1 MTKPKQ
7 RKKGQAASVAEYHS
21 RKQAIRTFFDRLA
34 EERDGW
40 IRRNEFFYASDTDY
54 MRFLIPQGANVLEL
68 GCGTGQLLA
77 SLDPARGVGLDISEK
92 MIGVA
97 RSKYPNL
104 EFHVGDMEDA
114 TVIAS
119 LKGPFDAIVLTD
131 TIGMLG
137 DIESTLRLLRRLCK
151 PETRIIIAYYSQFW
165 NWPLWVAGKIGAKMP
180 QVAQSWLS
188 PTDIAQL
195 LSLADFD
202 VVKFDWRQIVPKH
215 VFGAGAFLNR
225 YFGSLP
231 GIRHL
236 SLRNYVVARMQPS
249 KPKAPKSVT
258 VLIPCRNERGN
269 IEPAIKRIPNFCPNI
284 EILFVEGHSQDG
296 TLDEINRVIEAYP
309 GHDIKAIVQP
319 GKGKGDAVRA
329 GFDAAQGEVL
339 MILDADLTVPP
350 ETLPNFFNAIVSG
363 KGEFVNGTRLIYPME
378 KRAMR
383 FLNKIANRS
392 FSAIFSWLI
401 SQRLTDTLCGTK
413 VLSKRHYDM
422 IAANRSYFGDF
433 DPFGDFDLIF
443 GASKLNLK
451 IIEVPVRYADRAYGS
466 TQISR
471 FRDGWKLIKMVIFAF
486 KKLKAF

>member
-1 MTKPKQ
+1 MKKPKQ
-7 RKKGQAASVAEYHS
+7 NKGLQAASVADFDP
-21 RKQAIRTFFDRLA
+21 RKQAIRTFFDGLA
-34 EERDGW
+34 EERDDW
-40 IRRNEFFYASDTDY
+40 VRRNEFFYAADRDY
-54 MRFLIPQGANVLEL
+54 MRFLIPQGAHVLEL

-77 SLDPARGVGLDISEK
+77 SLDPARGIGLDISEG
-92 MIGVA
+92 MIDIA

-104 EFHVGDMEDA
+104 KFHVGDMEDSS
-114 TVIAS
+114 VIAS

-137 DIESTLRLLRRLCK
+137 DIESTLRLLRHLCT
-151 PETRIIIAYYSQFW
+151 PETRIIIAYYSQLW
-165 NWPLWVAGKIGAKMP
+165 NWPLSVAGKLGNKMP

-202 VVKFDWRQIVPKH
+202 VVKFDWRQIVPKRL
-215 VFGAGAFLNR
+215 FGAGTFLNR
-225 YFGSLP
+225 YVGSLP

-269 IEPAIKRIPNFCPNI
+269 IEPAIKRIPDFCPDI
-284 EILFVEGHSQDG
+284 EVLFVEGHSQDG

-309 GHDIKAIVQP
+309 DRDIKGMVQP

-329 GFDAAQGEVL
+329 GFDAARGEVL

-350 ETLPNFFNAIVSG
+350 ETLPNFFNAIASG

-413 VLSKRHYDM
+413 VLSKRHYEM

-451 IIEVPVRYADRAYGS
+451 IIEVPIRYADRAYGS

-471 FRDGWKLIKMVIFAF
+471 FRDGWQLIKMVVFAF
-486 KKLKAF
+486 RKLKAF

>member
-1 MTKPKQ
+1 MTISEQNKEREGTSVGGYHP
-7 RKKGQAASVAEYHS
+7 RKE
-21 RKQAIRTFFDRLA
+21 AIREFSDRLA
-34 EERDGW
+34 GDRDGW
-40 IRRNEFFYASDTDY
+40 IRRNEFFYASDREY
-54 MRFLIPQGANVLEL
+54 MRFLIPQGAHVLEL

-77 SLDPARGVGLDISEK
+77 ALDPACGVGLDVSEEMIS
-92 MIGVA
+92 IA
-97 RSKYPNL
+97 RSKYPDL

-114 TVIAS
+114 RVINS
-119 LKGPFDAIVLTD
+119 LKGPFDVIVLSD
-131 TIGMLG
+131 AIGMLG
-137 DIESTLRLLRRLCK
+137 DIESTLRNLRRLCT
-151 PETRIIIAYYSQFW
+151 PETRIIIAYYSQLW
-165 NWPLWVAGKIGAKMP
+165 SWPLKVGEKLGAKMP

-188 PTDIAQL
+188 PTDIGQL
-195 LSLADFD
+195 LSLADYD
-202 VVKFDWRQIVPKH
+202 VVKFDWRQILPKH
-215 VFGAGAFLNR
+215 LFGVGAFLNR
-225 YFGSLP
+225 YVGSLP

-236 SLRNYVVARMQPS
+236 SLRNYVVARMQPA

-269 IEPAIKRIPNFCPNI
+269 IEPAIKRIPDFCPDI

-309 GHDIKAIVQP
+309 DHDIKVIVQP

-329 GFDAAQGEVL
+329 GFDAARGEVL

-350 ETLPNFFNAIVSG
+350 ETLPNFFNAIASG

-378 KRAMR
+378 RGAMR
-383 FLNKIANRS
+383 FLNRIANRS

-413 VLSKRHYDM
+413 VLSKGHYDM

-451 IIEVPVRYADRAYGS
+451 IIEVPVRYADRAYGN

-471 FRDGWKLIKMVIFAF
+471 FRDGWQLIKMVVFAF
-486 KKLKAF
+486 RKLKAF